1 MKSEKIISKLIC
13 SAVTASVLIFN
24 QLSICSVK
32 ADDYQ
37 SDYKM
42 GCISQTQE
50 ELIEFFGEPITSP
63 CFPTIGDQGSLG
75 SSTSL

>member
-1 MKSEKIISKLIC
+1 
-13 SAVTASVLIFN
+13 
-24 QLSICSVK
+24 
-32 ADDYQ
+32 
-37 SDYKM
+37 M

-50 ELIEFFGEPITSP
+50 ELIEFFVEPITSYNAREALPDSIDLSTSP

>member
-1 MKSEKIISKLIC
+1 
-13 SAVTASVLIFN
+13 
-24 QLSICSVK
+24 
-32 ADDYQ
+32 
-37 SDYKM
+37 M